1 MNFAFNSLHDFV
13 MMGHHG
19 VYVWSAWLV
28 ALLSVIYLVMQSRY
42 ARKSFFRAEQVN
54 IQLQKAR
61 SARLKHESLK

>member
-28 ALLSVIYLVMQSRY
+28 ALLSMICLVMQSRDV
-42 ARKSFFRAEQVN
+42 RQRFFKTEQAN
-54 IQLQKAR
+54 SQLQKAR
-61 SARLKHESLK
+61 SARLKHESFK